1 MSKNSWR
8 EISETIGMDRKER
21 MKRKTDHNKQ
31 WGSRRDKVPGIYLFL
46 APQKTNKQKKKT
58 PDVTEIMHK
67 HECWRWHRP
76 LRALHCRLYKESQQ

>member
-31 WGSRRDKVPGIYLFL
+31 WGSRRDKVPGIYLFFSAVL
-46 APQKTNKQKKKT
+46 ETNKKNNKKT
-58 PDVTEIMHK
+58 PRM
-67 HECWRWHRP
+67 
-76 LRALHCRLYKESQQ
+76 